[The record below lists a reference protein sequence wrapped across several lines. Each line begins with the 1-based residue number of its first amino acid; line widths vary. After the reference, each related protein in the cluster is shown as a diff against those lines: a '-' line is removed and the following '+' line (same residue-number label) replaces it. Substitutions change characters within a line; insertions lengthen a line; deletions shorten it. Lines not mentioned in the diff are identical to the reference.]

1 MQRVHSSLDAYQS
14 FNNLEFYAMDSN
26 NFLAGKSA
34 VSNSI
39 MSFLSTS
46 STSSTNIND
55 KTNQG
60 NKQMSK
66 SSPSSG
72 NEPFDI
78 PKDEL
83 MALCMKLNKKM
94 QSLESKCHD
103 LNRVKISLN
112 DDRLFLIQTISSIL
126 EENISVNAD
135 ESTPRPMIQNIV
147 DKWKSSQHENISS
160 LEKKIIE
167 LETKR
172 SDNTNINTNR
182 DVNAFEISSSTDT
195 QLEEITLE
203 NEVRIYVEE

>member
-103 LNRVKISLN
+103 LN
-112 DDRLFLIQTISSIL
+112 IL